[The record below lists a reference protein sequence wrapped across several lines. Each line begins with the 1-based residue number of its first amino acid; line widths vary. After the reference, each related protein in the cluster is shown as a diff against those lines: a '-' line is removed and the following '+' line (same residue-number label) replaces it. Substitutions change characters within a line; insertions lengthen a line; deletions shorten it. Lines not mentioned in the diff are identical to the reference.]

1 MNKNPNQY
9 TFYPILL
16 ALYPVLAALGLNIHE
31 IYLKVAFKPLLF
43 FALGGVAL
51 FAFGYLVSG
60 SWDKAALFSG
70 WTVLL
75 FFSYGWGLKLFEK
88 INLPTGP
95 NPYLPTLIFWA
106 LLWSIGL
113 YFLNKIKQHDKL
125 RTVLNW
131 FSIFLLIIPV
141 FQITSYQFS
150 IMRAKSASPNNSP
163 LSENQLTLPESPPD
177 VYVIVLDAH
186 PRSDALKKNYGVD
199 NQEFI
204 RQLEEIGFFVPRC
217 SRSNYAY
224 TELSLSSMFN
234 MNYLE
239 VIAPEVV
246 AEGKS
251 TVPLYAHLKNSEVR
265 HNFESL
271 GYKTYSLVSYP
282 PIAWEDADV
291 FIDPQTSAYEEI
303 SITQLSA
310 FERMVYSSTLLKV
323 FLDKPTHDQGTA
335 DIPPNY
341 LYADHLRTHNYILKK
356 LVEIAAERGPKFVFV
371 HLTSPHAPFVFEPD
385 GTVIKDPP
393 VLPWQS
399 YLSWADYRYYF
410 GMQVEYIDNAIVPII
425 KRVIGQSNTDPVIL
439 LIGDHGAALD
449 EEQLANLSA
458 YLVPEGVKSALRPD
472 ISLVNSFRV
481 IFNQLYDGN
490 YEILEDRSFYSIHA
504 EPFNYKAYPESFPDC
519 IP

>member
-1 MNKNPNQY
+1 MSQNPNKKI
-9 TFYPILL
+9 FYPILL
-16 ALYPVLAALGLNIHE
+16 SLYPVLAALGLNIHE

-43 FALGGVAL
+43 FALGGVVL
-51 FAFGYLVSG
+51 FALGYFFSR
-60 SWDKAALFSG
+60 SWDKAALFSS

-75 FFSYGWGLKLFEK
+75 FFSYGWGYNLFER
-88 INLPTGP
+88 INLPIIHNP
-95 NPYLPTLIFWA
+95 NLPTLTFWA
-106 LLWSIGL
+106 LLWVIGI
-113 YFLNKIKQHDKL
+113 YYLNKIIQHDKL

-131 FSIFLLIIPV
+131 FSIFLLIIPI

-150 IMRAKSASPNNSP
+150 IMRAKRSFPINTT
-163 LSENQLTLPESPPD
+163 LSENQLTLPVSPAD
-177 VYVIVLDAH
+177 VYVIVLDSH

-204 RQLEEIGFFVPRC
+204 RQLEEIGFYVSSC

-251 TVPLYAHLKNSEVR
+251 TVPLFNYLKNSEVR
-265 HNFESL
+265 RNFESL
-271 GYKTYSLVSYP
+271 GYKTYSLASYP

-291 FIDPQTSAYEEI
+291 FIDPQTSAYEEF

-323 FLDKPTHDQGTA
+323 FLDKPTNDQNTA
-335 DIPPNY
+335 DIPANY
-341 LYADHLRTHNYILKK
+341 PYADHLRTHNFILKK
-356 LVEIAAERGPKFVFV
+356 IVEIAAERGPKFVYV

-385 GTVIKDPP
+385 GTVLKDPP

-425 KRVIGQSNTDPVIL
+425 KKVISQSDTVPVIL
-439 LIGDHGAALD
+439 LISDHGTAID

-458 YLVPEGVKSALRPD
+458 YLVPEGVKSVLRPD

-481 IFNQLYDGN
+481 IFNQLYGGN
-490 YEILEDRSFYSIHA
+490 YGMLEDRSFYSIHA

-519 IP
+519 MP

>member
-1 MNKNPNQY
+1 MKENQNKY
-9 TFYPILL
+9 VFYPILL

-31 IYLKVAFKPLLF
+31 IYLKVALKPLLF
-43 FALGGVAL
+43 FVLGGVAL
-51 FAFGYLVSG
+51 FTLGYLVSK
-60 SWDKAALFSG
+60 SWDKAALFSS
-70 WTVLL
+70 WTLVL
-75 FFSYGWGLKLFEK
+75 FFSYGWGFKLFEK
-88 INLPTGP
+88 LNLPNGS
-95 NPYLPTLIFWA
+95 NSYLPTLIFWA
-106 LLWSIGL
+106 LLWAIGL

-141 FQITSYQFS
+141 FQITSYQLS
-150 IMRAKSASPNNSP
+150 VMRAKSASPIDST
-163 LSENQLTLPESPPD
+163 LSENQLIMPKSPPD
-177 VYVIVLDAH
+177 VYVIVLDSH
-186 PRSDALKKNYGVD
+186 PRSDALKKNFGVD

-204 RQLEEIGFFVPRC
+204 RQLEEIGFYVPNC

-251 TVPLYAHLKNSEVR
+251 TVPLFNYLKNSEVR
-265 HNFESL
+265 RNFESL
-271 GYKTYSLVSYP
+271 GYKTYSLASYP

-291 FIDPQTSAYEEI
+291 FIDPQTSAYEEF

-323 FLDKPTHDQGTA
+323 FLDKPTHDQSTA
-335 DIPPNY
+335 DVPPNY
-341 LYADHLRTHNYILKK
+341 PYADHLRTHNFILKK
-356 LVEIAAERGPKFVFV
+356 LVEIAAERGPKFVYV

-410 GMQVEYIDNAIVPII
+410 GMQVEYIDNTIVPII
-425 KRVIGQSNTDPVIL
+425 KKVISQSDTVPVIL
-439 LIGDHGAALD
+439 LISDHGLALD
-449 EEQLANLSA
+449 EEQMANLSA
-458 YLVPEGVKSALRPD
+458 YLVPEGVKIALRPD
-472 ISLVNSFRV
+472 VSLVNSFRV
-481 IFNQLYDGN
+481 IFNQLYAGD
-490 YEILEDRSFYSIHA
+490 YDILEDQSFYSIHA

-519 IP
+519 MP